1 MSAAFEI
8 ARSKWHK
15 ARTRVLGS
23 LGNTA
28 HDELADHK
36 IRHSRV
42 LRENADRYRA
52 IVDTAVDAI
61 IVADRFGK
69 IESFNRAAEMIF
81 GYAAEEIIGR
91 NIRELTPEPNQS
103 GHDGFMGADRATGE
117 RKIIGIGREV
127 MGKRKNG
134 TTVPLELSI
143 AEWHDADGYQCFTGI
158 MRDVTLRNQQE
169 RDLQN
174 AKEAAEH
181 AQEVAER
188 AQLEAEAANHAKT
201 EFLAMM
207 SHEIRTPL
215 TSISGFVDLLSQTGK
230 LTREQRRFVELV
242 RTANDALLT
251 IVNDILDFSKVEAGQ
266 LELEI
271 APFSATTLVHHTVGI
286 VHPIAAQKKLTVKFM
301 IERDVPEWLY
311 GDDARLR
318 QVLLNLMNNAVK
330 FTQAGSI
337 EVNVSRVQ
345 GDPDKILFSVT
356 DTGIGIPAEQQGRL
370 FKQFSQ
376 ADSSVNRRHG
386 GTGLGLAICKRL
398 VELMSG
404 KIGLVSDVGKGTTLW
419 FTATLPAAA
428 EPQVEPD
435 RMRPANHPGESK
447 ARILLVD
454 DLDTNQEIVKA
465 YLEDNG
471 HEVDAVGSAVEAIGL
486 VQKRDYDLVL
496 MDIQMPV
503 MDGVTATRRI
513 RALPAPAGRIP
524 IIALSGNVLPQQV
537 CSFLEAGMNDHIGK
551 PIERAKLYETVWR
564 WVDASAKAAE
574 HAHESRD
581 PSRFDRARFD
591 ELVQVLGVAKTE
603 MMAHRFVDQLSSS
616 FKSTPDISR
625 QEAHALINGA
635 GVLGFGG
642 LVDLCR
648 EIELAP
654 RSAERELG
662 ARLTEMRAARKSV
675 LTLLEKE
682 LLPDIRGA
690 ALRRA
695 G

>member
-8 ARSKWHK
+8 VRKEWRS
-15 ARTRVLGS
+15 ARTKVSKL

-28 HDELADHK
+28 QAELAVHK

-42 LRENADRYRA
+42 LKENADRYRA

-81 GYAAEEIIGR
+81 CYSAQEVVGR
-91 NIRELTPEPNQS
+91 NIKELMPDPYQS
-103 GHDGFMGADRATGE
+103 NHDGFMGAYRATGE

-127 MGKRKNG
+127 MGKRKDG
-134 TTVPLELSI
+134 TTLPLELSI
-143 AEWHDADGYQCFTGI
+143 AEWHDVDGYQCFTGI
-158 MRDVTLRNQQE
+158 MRDVTLRHRQE
-169 RDLQN
+169 RELQN
-174 AKEAAEH
+174 AKEAAE
-181 AQEVAER
+181 R
-188 AQLEAEAANHAKT
+188 AQIEAEAANHAKT

-230 LTREQRRFVELV
+230 LSREQRRFVELV
-242 RTANDALLT
+242 RTANEALLT

-271 APFSATTLVHHTVGI
+271 AAFSPTTLVHHTVAI
-286 VHPIAAQKKLTVKFM
+286 VHPIAAQKSLTVKFM
-301 IERDVPEWLY
+301 IERGVPEWLL

-330 FTQAGSI
+330 FTEAGSI
-337 EVNVSRVQ
+337 EVNVSRVH
-345 GDPDKILFSVT
+345 GEPDKILFSVT
-356 DTGIGIPAEQQGRL
+356 DTGIGIPADQQGRL

-398 VELMSG
+398 VELMNG

-419 FTATLPAAA
+419 FTARLPAA
-428 EPQVEPD
+428 VEP
-435 RMRPANHPGESK
+435 RAETERIRPANYAGESK

-503 MDGVTATRRI
+503 MDGVTAARRI
-513 RALPAPAGRIP
+513 RALPVPASRIP

-537 CSFLEAGMNDHIGK
+537 RSFLEAGMNDHVGK

-564 WVDASAKAAE
+564 WVGISAKVAE
-574 HAHESRD
+574 HGSDSRD
-581 PSRFDRARFD
+581 PGRFDRARFD
-591 ELVQVLGVAKTE
+591 ELVQVLGAAKTE
-603 MMAHRFVDQLSSS
+603 TMAHRFVDQLSSS

-654 RSAERELG
+654 KSAERELG
-662 ARLTEMRAARKSV
+662 TRLTEMRAVRISV
-675 LTLLEKE
+675 LTMLEKE
-682 LLPDIRGA
+682 LLPDLRGA
-690 ALRRA
+690 TLRRA